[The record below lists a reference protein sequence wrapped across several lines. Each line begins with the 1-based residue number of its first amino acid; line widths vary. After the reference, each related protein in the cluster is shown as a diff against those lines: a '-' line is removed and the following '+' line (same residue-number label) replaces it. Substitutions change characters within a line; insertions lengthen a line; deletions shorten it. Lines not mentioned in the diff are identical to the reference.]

1 MSEVLKKYLENN
13 SERFSDE
20 LLYVVSTAYCK
31 EAALGKTPK
40 SDLYYALLNWRDT
53 HDQVRKNCARLA
65 DTYEVCWYENGQ
77 PIKRYSTSSHAN
89 VIATRMLTPVCFM
102 GKSYR

>member
-40 SDLYYALLNWRDT
+40 NDLYYALLNWRDT
-53 HDQVRKNCARLA
+53 HDQVRLRIPTKFAGTKMASR
-65 DTYEVCWYENGQ
+65 
-77 PIKRYSTSSHAN
+77 IKRYSTSSHAN